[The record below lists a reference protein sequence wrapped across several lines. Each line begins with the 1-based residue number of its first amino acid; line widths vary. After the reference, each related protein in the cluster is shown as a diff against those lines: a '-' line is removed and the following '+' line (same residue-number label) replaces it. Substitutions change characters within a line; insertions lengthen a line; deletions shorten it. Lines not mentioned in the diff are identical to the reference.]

1 MIFKNDKTTQPFFN
15 SEMKCHKNFA
25 RYATLTIL
33 VLIFFGIKGNG
44 QDLEFQHLS
53 TKQGLSQSNVWDI
66 LQDRYGFIWIATED
80 GLNVYDGYTF
90 TVHRNNPMDS
100 TSLSNS
106 NVHCLKQDSSGNVW
120 IGTRDGLNCYNQNT
134 HTFQRFLHD
143 ENNVESISDNDIS
156 SIYLDSKNNL
166 WIGTADGLN
175 LFDFRKKSFQ
185 RFYHDA
191 NNAQSLPHSGITSIL
206 EDSQHRLWIATSGG
220 LCQWFNGQFQNFV
233 RDPKNPRTLSSNL
246 LTSLLEDV
254 DGTLWV
260 GTFDGGLNKMDGSR
274 NFTRYTN
281 RETDSKSIGGNYIYS
296 LTKDKDGTIW
306 VSSDG
311 ALNKIDKDK
320 GTFTRYTQNQTD
332 ANSLSSNIVTK
343 VFFDVNN
350 RMWVGTRFGSINVYD
365 PGKYPFYHYRYN
377 SHDKNSLNNN
387 TVSCFE
393 EDRNGNFWIGTDG
406 GSLNY
411 FDRRTNKF
419 TNYFNTFSNNKVLA
433 VKRDKKG
440 GLWIGMWSAGLNYYN
455 PTTKEIKRY
464 KHDPEKPTSLS
475 DNNIFHIIED
485 RKGNI
490 WIATWGNGLNKYN
503 PETDDFTVYTH
514 DPKNPNSIT
523 NFAIDFLMEDSNGKI
538 WIASELDGL
547 DQFDPDTNTFTHY
560 KSDSKAGSLSSNS
573 IFSLYEDSKKRLWI
587 GTNAGLNLFDPVTET
602 FKHYREKDGLPNDGI
617 MGIQEEPSGNLWLST
632 NKGLS
637 RFDPE
642 ELTFK
647 NYLESDGLQSDQFNR
662 WASFRLSTGELLF
675 GGTNGFN
682 LFHPDSIKI
691 NSYKPPVF
699 ITGFRLF
706 NKPVDIGPNEI
717 LKQNI
722 LLTKE
727 IQLSYLQNIFSFE
740 FTALNYRQPEKNQYR
755 YKMEGFQKDWVDAGY
770 ERKAFYTNLS
780 PGEYFFKV
788 IASNNDGVWN
798 EEGASIKIIITPP
811 YWQTWWF
818 TTLTVLIVMSVVYS
832 LFRVRMNTIK
842 KQKLIL
848 EKQVSEKT
856 AELLLQ
862 KEAVE
867 AQAENMQALHEQ
879 QQAQTEFLQ
888 TLNEELQKQKE
899 EIIVKQ
905 EEAEKARREAEQAN
919 RAKSIFLATMSHEI
933 RTPMNGVLGMA
944 ALLAET
950 AQTPE
955 QKEYT
960 DTIRSS
966 GEALL
971 TVINDILDFS
981 KIESGNL
988 ELDNHGFDLRQCI
1001 EEVMDVFSAKAS
1013 QKGLDLVYQI
1023 DYQIPAQ
1030 IVGDSHRLRQ
1040 ILLNLISNAMKFT
1053 HQGEIFVS
1061 VDLLKMD
1068 DKKLDLAFHVKD
1080 TGIGIPKD
1088 KLSRL
1093 FKAFSQ
1099 VDSSTTR
1106 KYGGT
1111 GLGLV
1116 ISERL
1121 VQLMEGMIAVESQSG
1136 VGTTFTFTIRAG
1148 ISNASFRQYVHFN
1161 TTGNEGKRVLVIDDN
1176 TTNLTILKGQLEQWM
1191 LTPVLASSGKQ
1202 ALEILDA
1209 PERFDLVITDMQM
1222 PDMDGLQLSQRIKTK
1237 AALPIILLSSI
1248 GDETKRKHPELFSA
1262 VLNKPVKQQQLSRVV
1277 QAALRPETTLP
1288 VMTEESGKRML
1299 SKEFA
1304 EKYPLRIL
1312 LAEDNIVNQ
1321 KLTIRVLN
1329 KLGYKDVEVAQNGLE
1344 AIEKFNE
1351 QFYEVILMDV
1361 QMPEMDGLEATRLIR
1376 LKQYQQPVIV
1386 SMTANAMQEDKEM
1399 CIQAGM
1405 DGYISKPINLD
1416 ELVDALMKAFE
1427 SYKPK
1432 AIE

>member
-1 MIFKNDKTTQPFFN
+1 MSSQN
-15 SEMKCHKNFA
+15 NFQISC
-25 RYATLTIL
+25 TKIIICIL
-33 VLIFFGIKGNG
+33 FLCNAAVYS
-44 QDLEFQHLS
+44 QHLEFQHYS

-66 LQDRYGFIWIATED
+66 LQDRYGFLWIATED

-90 TVHRNNPMDS
+90 TVYRHNPLDS
-100 TSLSNS
+100 TSISNS
-106 NVHCLKQDSSGNVW
+106 NINCLTQDSSGNLW
-120 IGTRDGLNCYNQNT
+120 IGSRNGLNYYN
-134 HTFQRFLHD
+134 HAAKTFTRFLHD
-143 ENNVESISDNDIS
+143 ENNPKSISNNDITS
-156 SIYLDSKNNL
+156 LYLDSKNNL
-166 WIGTADGLN
+166 WIGTAHGLN
-175 LFDFRKKSFQ
+175 LYNVEEKSFQ
-185 RFYHDA
+185 RFYNDA
-191 NNAQSLPHSGITSIL
+191 KNPQSLPHNHVTAIFEDRQQNLWLGASGILSRMRDGIFENFVLDPKVSTTLNSNRITSIL
-206 EDSQHRLWIATSGG
+206 ED
-220 LCQWFNGQFQNFV
+220 N
-233 RDPKNPRTLSSNL
+233 
-246 LTSLLEDV
+246 
-254 DGTLWV
+254 DGVLWV
-260 GTFDGGLNKMDGSR
+260 GTFNAGLNKFDPKEKKI
-274 NFTRYTN
+274 TRY
-281 RETDSKSIGGNYIYS
+281 RSQEKDETSIGGNYVYDIA
-296 LTKDKDGTIW
+296 LDKHGNIW
-306 VSSDG
+306 VAADG
-311 ALNKIDKDK
+311 ALNKMNKDA
-320 GTFTRYTQNQTD
+320 GTFTRYVQKQTD
-332 ANSLSSNIVTK
+332 ENSLNSNIVTK
-343 VFFDVNN
+343 VFFDLNE
-350 RMWVGTRFGSINVYD
+350 RMWVGTRFGGVNVYD
-365 PGKYPFYHYRYN
+365 PGKYPFRHYRYN
-377 SHDKNSLNNN
+377 SYDRFSLSNN
-387 TVSCFE
+387 TVSSFE
-393 EDRNGNFWIGTDG
+393 EDVNGNFWVGTDG

-411 FDRRTNKF
+411 FDRTSGKF
-419 TNYFNTFSNNKVLA
+419 TNYLNKFSNNKVLA
-433 VKRDKKG
+433 VKKDRSG

-455 PTTKEIKRY
+455 PATKQLNRY
-464 KHDPEKPTSLS
+464 THEPQRPTSLS

-503 PETDDFTVYTH
+503 PDTDDFVRYTH
-514 DPKNPNSIT
+514 DPTNPNSIT
-523 NFAIDFLMEDSNGKI
+523 NFAIDYLLEDSYGKI
-538 WIASELDGL
+538 WIASELNGL
-547 DQFDPDTNTFTHY
+547 DCFDPGTNTFTHY
-560 KSDSKAGSLSSNS
+560 KTNSKEGSISSNS
-573 IFSLYEDSKKRLWI
+573 TFTLYEDSKKRLWI
-587 GTNAGLNLFDPVTET
+587 GTNAGLNLFDPETGT
-602 FKHYREKDGLPNDGI
+602 FKHYREKNGLPNDAVMAI
-617 MGIQEEPSGNLWLST
+617 LEESSGNLWLST

-642 ELTFK
+642 NGTFK
-647 NYLESDGLQSDQFNR
+647 NFSEGDGLQSDQFNR
-662 WASFRLSTGELLF
+662 WASLKLTSGELLF
-675 GGTNGFN
+675 GGTDGFN
-682 LFHPDSIKI
+682 LFHPDSIQT
-691 NSYKPPVF
+691 NAYRPPVF

-706 NKPVDIGPNEI
+706 NKPVKIGPNEI

-722 LLTKE
+722 FLTHE
-727 IQLSYLQNIFSFE
+727 IRLSHLQNVFSVE

-755 YKMEGFQKDWVDAGY
+755 YKMVGFQDDWVDAGN
-770 ERKAFYTNLS
+770 ERKASYTNLS
-780 PGEYFFKV
+780 PGEYLFKV

-798 EEGASIKIIITPP
+798 EEGATIKIIITPP
-811 YWQTWWF
+811 YWQTWLF
-818 TTLTVLIVMSVVYS
+818 KALILITLIGIVYS
-832 LFRVRMNTIK
+832 LFRIRMNAIK
-842 KQKLIL
+842 KQQLYL
-848 EKQVSEKT
+848 EKQVREKT

-888 TLNEELQKQKE
+888 SLNLELHIQKE

-905 EEAEKARREAEQAN
+905 EEAEKARREAERAN
-919 RAKSIFLATMSHEI
+919 KAKSIFLATMSHEI

-950 AQTPE
+950 TLTLE

-988 ELDNHGFDLRQCI
+988 ELDNHGFDLRHCI
-1001 EEVMDVFSAKAS
+1001 EEVMDVFSARAS

-1040 ILLNLISNAMKFT
+1040 ILLNLIGNAMKFT

-1068 DKKLDLAFHVKD
+1068 KDKLDIAFHVKD
-1080 TGIGIPKD
+1080 TGIGIQQD
-1088 KLSRL
+1088 KLTRL

-1121 VQLMEGMIAVESQSG
+1121 VQLMGGGISVESQSG
-1136 VGTTFTFTIRAG
+1136 VGTTFTFTIRVG
-1148 ISNASFRQYVHFN
+1148 ISHVSLRQYVHFN
-1161 TTGNEGKRVLVIDDN
+1161 TAGNEGKRILVIDDN
-1176 TTNLTILKGQLEQWM
+1176 ATNLSILKSQLEQWM

-1202 ALEILDA
+1202 ALEILEQ

-1222 PDMDGLQLSQRIKTK
+1222 PDMDGLQLSENIKTK
-1237 AALPIILLSSI
+1237 YGLPIILLSSI
-1248 GDETKRKHPELFSA
+1248 GDENKRKHPELFTA
-1262 VLNKPVKQQQLSRVV
+1262 VLNKPVKQLQLSRVV
-1277 QAALRPETTLP
+1277 QAALRPGPATP
-1288 VMTEESGKRML
+1288 AVAEEPGTKQVL
-1299 SKEFA
+1299 SQEFA
-1304 EKYPLRIL
+1304 EKHPLRIL

-1321 KLTIRVLN
+1321 KLTVRVLN
-1329 KLGYKDVEVAQNGLE
+1329 KLGYKDVEIAQTGLE

-1351 QFYEVILMDV
+1351 EFYEVILMDV

-1376 LKQYQQPVIV
+1376 LKQYQQPVII
-1386 SMTANAMQEDKEM
+1386 SMTANAMQEDKDM

-1405 DGYISKPINLD
+1405 DSYISKPINLD
-1416 ELVDALMKAFE
+1416 ELVDALTKAFD